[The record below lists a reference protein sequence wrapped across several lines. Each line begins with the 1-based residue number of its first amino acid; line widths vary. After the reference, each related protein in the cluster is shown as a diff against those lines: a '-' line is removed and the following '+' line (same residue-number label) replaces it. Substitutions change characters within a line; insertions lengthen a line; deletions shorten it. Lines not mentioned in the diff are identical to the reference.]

1 MRYFVTGATGFVG
14 GRVTQHLVE
23 AGHKVVA
30 LVRSPQKATHLADAG
45 VIIAQGDITDKETMR
60 LPMSGADG
68 VFHMAGWYRV
78 GVRDKGSATG
88 INVDGTRNVLEMMK
102 ELGIKKGV
110 YTSSLAVFSDT
121 GGNLVEETYRYDG
134 PHLSEYDR
142 TKWAAHYEIAEPM
155 MDDGLPLVIVLPGL
169 IYGPGDT
176 SSVGESFRKYLQG
189 KLPSIPKETA
199 FCWTHIDDAARGHIL
214 CMEKGS
220 PGESYI
226 IAGSPRSV
234 EEVFTLAET
243 ITGVKAPRFRVSPRV
258 LKLLSKVMGMID
270 GIIPLPKEYTA
281 EGLRVIAGVTYLAR
295 NEKAQQELGYDVR
308 PLEEGLRETLLH
320 EMNQLGMT
328 HTV

>member
-14 GRVTQHLVE
+14 GRVTQHLMK
-23 AGHKVVA
+23 AGHEVVA
-30 LVRSPQKATHLADAG
+30 LVRSPQKARHLEDAG

-60 LPMSGADG
+60 MPMSGADG
-68 VFHMAGWYRV
+68 VFHMAGWYKV
-78 GVRDKGSATG
+78 GVRDKGLATG
-88 INVDGTRNVLEMMK
+88 INVHGTRNVLDMMK

-134 PHLSEYDR
+134 QHLSEYDR

-199 FCWTHIDDAARGHIL
+199 FCWTHIDDAAQGHL
-214 CMEKGS
+214 LGMEKGN

-226 IAGSPRSV
+226 IAGSPLTV
-234 EEVFTLAET
+234 EEAFTLAET
-243 ITGVKAPRFRVSPRV
+243 ITGVKPPRIHVSPGV
-258 LKLLSKVMGMID
+258 LKLLSKITGVID
-270 GIIPLPKEYTA
+270 GILPIPREYTA
-281 EGLRVIAGVTYLAR
+281 EGLRVVAGVTYMGS
-295 NEKAQQELGYDVR
+295 NDKAQRELGYKVR
-308 PLEEGLRETLLH
+308 PFEEGLRETLHH
-320 EMNQLGMT
+320 EMDQLGMT